1 MTVDTNI
8 PDTFGNP
15 SFVSHETMTT
25 IDVLR
30 AAPEVKEL
38 GDKPAVQRVLQG
50 DGANIILFTFT
61 PGQLL
66 KDHKAAHPITVQC
79 VKGKL
84 NFGCEDKIVELTAK
98 TVLHLPAYVVH
109 RVECPEDAEA
119 ENILLLTMLTGEKVS
134 D

>member
-1 MTVDTNI
+1 MSVDTNT

-25 IDVLR
+25 IDLLR
-30 AAPEVKEL
+30 GAPPVREL

-79 VKGKL
+79 IQGTL
-84 NFGCEDKIVELTAK
+84 NFGCDDKTVELNPG

-109 RVECPEDAEA
+109 RVDCPEDAAA

-134 D
+134 E